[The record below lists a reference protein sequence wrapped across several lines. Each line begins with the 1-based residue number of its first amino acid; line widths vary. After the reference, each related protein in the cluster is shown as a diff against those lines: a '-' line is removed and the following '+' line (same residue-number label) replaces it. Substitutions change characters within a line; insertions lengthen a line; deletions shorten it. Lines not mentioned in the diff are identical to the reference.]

1 MNTAHSV
8 LIVED
13 QHDTRERLASVVSS
27 HPDLKLVGSAATIQQ
42 GRELLN
48 SAKPE
53 ILLTDLN
60 LPDGNGLD
68 LIRDASS
75 SATESMVITV
85 FCDEKHVID
94 ALQAGAS
101 GYLLKD
107 CNAVDVG
114 NAIRQ
119 VLDGGSPISPY
130 IARYLLKVFR
140 TKRKNPDLSNDR
152 VDDPLMQDACVENE
166 ITPLTK
172 REYEVLRLIAKGFTY
187 QEIAETLGISV
198 HTITTHTKHIYRK
211 LAVGS
216 RGEAV
221 YEATK
226 IGLL

>member
-1 MNTAHSV
+1 M
-8 LIVED
+8 
-13 QHDTRERLASVVSS
+13 
-27 HPDLKLVGSAATIQQ
+27 
-42 GRELLN
+42 
-48 SAKPE
+48 
-53 ILLTDLN
+53 
-60 LPDGNGLD
+60 
-68 LIRDASS
+68 
-75 SATESMVITV
+75 
-85 FCDEKHVID
+85 
-94 ALQAGAS
+94 
-101 GYLLKD
+101 LKD

-114 NAIRQ
+114 KAIRQ

-140 TKRKNPDLSNDR
+140 TKRKSPDLSNDR